1 MYPENTKTGT
11 LVATLDAADPDA
23 GDTRSSLLFLVG
35 QVRKTGL
42 SSAADKCNPG
52 GAVLPSNSW
61 VSVDPT
67 GELRAL
73 VPVNFED
80 DITWGA
86 LPALRTFCVDIK
98 VQDRGGQNNQQG
110 HGRYQSIAVTV
121 TDVNEAPTL
130 DASQT
135 FSVLENANGGT
146 QLKVSSG
153 DSDNGKVLRVRASDQ
168 DTGNVIEISI
178 TDGEMYAGVAQFSV
192 GRTDRF
198 LTVGANAKLNFEL
211 KSSYTLAV
219 NVTDSKLF
227 VEGSVMVH
235 LTDINEAPVV
245 QTGMAFSISEH
256 NSGLS
261 TCTLATYCLPGNVV
275 GTAIADDEDNLAG
288 IPETFT
294 FSLKASSNTGST
306 FAIDSTSG
314 VITVATLST
323 NLATSGHVFNLEVIA
338 TDSRLKASLPAVVK
352 VTVVEKNF
360 SPDFTPA
367 STITM
372 TPLPEVI
379 TTGIDLVVGTLEVVD
394 PDKDYPL
401 ALSIKATIPP
411 GFVSSFYLTP
421 KDTASSNTKWDLV
434 ANAADDFDYE
444 TNPSHKICV
453 VLDVVDSKGATST
466 YSDYCATITDINEA
480 PTLTTQTF
488 KADEGAI
495 TTQLKLGSLTATDPD
510 AADDAGLT
518 LDILPSSIAGG
529 SPFTVTQTSTTR
541 PFTWDVFLK
550 PPGLNYETLK
560 TDYGDNFNV
569 ATGRITCK
577 VTLKD
582 TANPKV
588 PYEFAI
594 EVTDV
599 NEPPVIAV
607 NALSIA
613 EGASVGAALG
623 AAITVTDPDAVKR
636 DMTFSI
642 VQESP
647 DQVSPA
653 MVSVDSVGGNAVLKL
668 KESGWLD
675 FENRSSYDIVLLADD
690 GGNGNVLQPA
700 KQAKATLT
708 LTVTNVNDVV
718 VSDVKYKVSAT
729 TGHEGIGGDTVV
741 ISGSNFGPTNYK
753 MSKEG
758 ALEAPLV
765 VKYGA
770 AKTVNDVT
778 VYDDFTATSCVTK
791 GGNTVIEC
799 TTQALDKQV
808 KQERSRVT
816 IYERYIHAYMWACVV
831 CEIVCSADDVPV
843 VRVRNNLYCTRVLT
857 KHSPLVLFV

>member
-1 MYPENTKTGT
+1 M
-11 LVATLDAADPDA
+11 
-23 GDTRSSLLFLVG
+23 
-35 QVRKTGL
+35 
-42 SSAADKCNPG
+42 
-52 GAVLPSNSW
+52 
-61 VSVDPT
+61 SVDPT

-86 LPALRTFCVDIK
+86 LPAPRTFCVDIK
-98 VQDRGGQNNQQG
+98 VQDRGGQNNGEGVG
-110 HGRYQSIAVTV
+110 HNRRYQSIVVTV

-130 DASQT
+130 DASQI

-153 DSDNGKVLRVRASDQ
+153 DDDNGKVLPVRAFDQ

-178 TDGEMYAGVAQFSV
+178 TDGEMYAGVTQFSV
-192 GRTDRF
+192 GKTDRI
-198 LTVGANAKLNFEL
+198 LTVGANANLNFEL

-227 VEGSVMVH
+227 VEGSVMVQ

-245 QTGMAFSISEH
+245 QTGMTFSISEH
-256 NSGLS
+256 NDKLAADK
-261 TCTLATYCLPGNVV
+261 CTVANYCKPGNVV

-306 FAIDSTSG
+306 FAIDGTSG

-323 NLATSGHVFNLEVIA
+323 ALATSGHVFNLEVIA
-338 TDSRLKASLPAVVK
+338 TDSRLLASLPAVVK
-352 VTVVEKNF
+352 VTVVERNF
-360 SPDFTPA
+360 SPDFKVPMT
-367 STITM
+367 TM

-394 PDKDYPL
+394 PDDDYPL

-421 KDTASSNTKWDLV
+421 KDTASDNKKWDLV

-466 YSDYCATITDINEA
+466 HSDYCATITDINEA
-480 PTLTTQTF
+480 PTLATQTF
-488 KADEGAI
+488 KVDEGII

-510 AADDAGLT
+510 AADDAGPT
-518 LDILPSSIAGG
+518 FAILPSSIAGG

-550 PPGLNYETLK
+550 LPGLNYETLK
-560 TDYGDNFNV
+560 ADYGANFNV

-582 TANPKV
+582 TANPEV

-599 NEPPVIAV
+599 NEPPVITV
-607 NALSIA
+607 NALSIP

-642 VQESP
+642 VQESL

-675 FENRSSYDIVLLADD
+675 FENRSSYEIVLLADD

-700 KQAKATLT
+700 KKTKATLT

-718 VSDVKYKVSAT
+718 VSDVTYKNPLRF
-729 TGHEGIGGDTVV
+729 GHDGIGGDTVV
-741 ISGSNFGPTNYK
+741 ITGSNFGPTNYK
-753 MSKEG
+753 KSNEG

-765 VKYGA
+765 VKYGGA
-770 AKTVNDVT
+770 AKN
-778 VYDDFTATSCVTK
+778 DDFTAASCVTK

-799 TTQALDKQV
+799 TTQALNKQV
-808 KQERSRVT
+808 KQERSRAT
-816 IYERYIHAYMWACVV
+816 IHERCIRAHSVCVCLCVNLFARRMWWYVCATTSTNSNQTFSPPSLCVIGHSLRAQV
-831 CEIVCSADDVPV
+831 GRSSWRFGWCRHRRPV
-843 VRVRNNLYCTRVLT
+843 FINHGIQSPTDHRRNNPQPRGGRQGDFDRRRGRY
-857 KHSPLVLFV
+857 